1 MVLLTV
7 YIWPVRLRGLHKL
20 PNVAQL
26 AKQQSLNVSPVLSE
40 CFAVSKC
47 PKLLPLAAIDY
58 LLEFAQNH
66 LHWIGDA
73 IQPSHPLLLPSLPSL
88 SLSHHWGLFQVF
100 LYYVTCGWV
109 VLGHFSSVQHCVTL
123 WTVACQASLSM
134 GFFRKEY
141 WNELPWPPPGDLS
154 DLGTE
159 PTSLMSLGLAG
170 GFFTTSATWKAW
182 DYSHES

>member
-20 PNVAQL
+20 PNIAQL

-73 IQPSHPLLLPSLPSL
+73 IQPSHPLLPPSPLAFNLTQQSDPENKFPLTKMVGWIQPGQGSPFFPG
-88 SLSHHWGLFQVF
+88 LSHLCEERIADYLIFRRNLIRKPERNSQIWVCFPLLHFKFF
-100 LYYVTCGWV
+100 LRNSESLILPKVM
-109 VLGHFSSVQHCVTL
+109 LG
-123 WTVACQASLSM
+123 
-134 GFFRKEY
+134 
-141 WNELPWPPPGDLS
+141 
-154 DLGTE
+154 
-159 PTSLMSLGLAG
+159 
-170 GFFTTSATWKAW
+170 
-182 DYSHES
+182 